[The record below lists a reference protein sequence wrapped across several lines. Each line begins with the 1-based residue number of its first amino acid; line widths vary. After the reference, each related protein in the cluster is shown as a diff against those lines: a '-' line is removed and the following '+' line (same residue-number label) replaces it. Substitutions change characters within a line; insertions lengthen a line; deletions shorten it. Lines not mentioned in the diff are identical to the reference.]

1 MLHPPELE
9 HLHRPDPDAPPVVE
23 LRGVTAGYRGAP
35 VLKNVDLRVMPGDFV
50 GLLGPSG
57 SGKTTL
63 LRTVL
68 GAAEITAGQVLHHN
82 RPAPKRGRRRGRRHR
97 AGYVPQL
104 ETIDW
109 NFPVTVAEAVMMG
122 RTMSNALFPWYRRQ
136 ERQLAQEMMERL
148 GIAALAKRHIRE
160 LSGGQQQ
167 RVFLARALVSSPELL
182 LLDEPTSG
190 VDVKT
195 RDDVMHLLH
204 DLNHAG
210 VTIILTTHEINAV
223 AVHLPRIVCLNGS
236 IVADGPPHRVIAP
249 HILHEVYGARMP
261 VIQYHG
267 MTLVAESAHFWIEQN
282 GGEPLSTVPDHSHDD
297 AIVHAHPS
305 PDHLPA
311 HHHHHNPELQPA
323 AAVDSDFGPTPP
335 ASASEPPA
343 SAPTSAPASTPA
355 QTPTS
360 APPSPP
366 AQTPVSPSPS
376 TPTAASASTSP
387 SPAPAGGDA

>member
-9 HLHRPDPDAPPVVE
+9 HLHRPNPEATPALE
-23 LRGVTAGYRGAP
+23 LKGVTAGYDKSK
-35 VLKNVDLRVMPGDFV
+35 VLQDVDLKIMPGDFV

-63 LRTVL
+63 LRVIL
-68 GAAEITAGQVLHHN
+68 GAVPVQSGEVMVHD
-82 RPAPKRGRRRGRRHR
+82 RPARGRTNR

-109 NFPVTVAEAVMMG
+109 NFPVTVEEVVMMG
-122 RTMSNALFPWYRRQ
+122 RTMSNRWFPWYRKH
-136 ERQLAQEMMERL
+136 EKELAYDMMQRL
-148 GIAALAKRHIRE
+148 GISGLAKRHIRQ

-167 RVFLARALVSSPELL
+167 RVFLARALVSSPDLL

-190 VDVKT
+190 VDLKT

-210 VTIILTTHEINAV
+210 VTIVLTTHEINAV

-249 HILHEVYGARMP
+249 HILQEVYGAEMP

-267 MTLVAESAHFWIEQN
+267 MTLVAESAHFWMDRN
-282 GGEPLSTVPDHSHDD
+282 GGEPISTISDDSHREAVIAHSHPTSSN
-297 AIVHAHPS
+297 VPG
-305 PDHLPA
+305 
-311 HHHHHNPELQPA
+311 HHHHQ
-323 AAVDSDFGPTPP
+323 DGSD
-335 ASASEPPA
+335 
-343 SAPTSAPASTPA
+343 
-355 QTPTS
+355 
-360 APPSPP
+360 
-366 AQTPVSPSPS
+366 
-376 TPTAASASTSP
+376 
-387 SPAPAGGDA
+387 